1 MFFIIFILVFLVFSA
16 FVIYELFRI
25 FFGRRLK
32 FFGSGAKGLFQ
43 KSDNNPILSPQ
54 QESDWKSVATFN
66 PAAIYLG
73 GKIHILYRAMG
84 SSWRSV
90 LGYMSG
96 QDGIHFDAH
105 LPHPV
110 YSPREPF
117 ELAVADSANIQRHL
131 MSGGGLSGCED
142 PRLVEIEGRVYLT
155 YVAFNGYNL
164 PRIALTSISVKDF
177 LNHRWNW
184 RIPKLISRPGE
195 IDKSCVIF
203 PEKIKGKYVIFHR
216 VFPNLLIDFVD
227 DLEFR
232 DGMYLKGE
240 YAIKPRANT
249 WDSRKIGAGATPIK
263 TKEGWLLI
271 TYGVD
276 DRDASKYKIGAMLL
290 DLNDPTKVLYRADAP
305 MLEPEEW
312 YENEGHK
319 AGVVYPGGAVL
330 KDGTVFVYY
339 GGADKH
345 SCVAY
350 QKLDTILRVLKRGS
364 KVSLAR
370 EHAQVKAS

>member
-1 MFFIIFILVFLVFSA
+1 MFLPILIFALLASAVFLVYA
-16 FVIYELFRI
+16 LFRI
-25 FFGRRLK
+25 LFRKRSKFSGR
-32 FFGSGAKGLFQ
+32 GARGLFQ
-43 KSDNNPILSPQ
+43 KANDNPILSPRP
-54 QESDWKSVATFN
+54 ENDWESVATFN
-66 PAAIYLG
+66 PAAIYLD
-73 GKIHILYRAMG
+73 GKVHILYRAMG
-84 SSWRSV
+84 SAWRSV
-90 LGYMSG
+90 LGYVSG
-96 QDGIHFDAH
+96 EDGIHFDTR
-105 LPHPV
+105 LSYPV

-117 ELAVADSANIQRHL
+117 ELAATDGANIQHRL

-142 PRLVEIEGRVYLT
+142 PRLTEIDGRVYLT

-164 PRIALTSISVKDF
+164 PRIALTYISVEDF

-184 RIPKLISRPGE
+184 SPPKLISRPGE
-195 IDKSCVIF
+195 INKSCVIF
-203 PEKIKGKYVIFHR
+203 PEKINGKYVIFHR

-240 YAIKPRANT
+240 YAIEPRANT

-263 TKEGWLLI
+263 TEEGWLLI

-276 DRDASKYKIGAMLL
+276 NRDAGKYKIGAMLL
-290 DLNDPTKVLYRADAP
+290 DLDDPTTVLYRTDVP

-312 YENEGHK
+312 YENKGHK
-319 AGVVYPGGAVL
+319 AGVAYPGGAIL

-339 GGADKH
+339 GGADTF

-350 QKLDTILRVLKRGS
+350 QKLDIILGVLKKGS
-364 KVSLAR
+364 KILLTHAY
-370 EHAQVKAS
+370 AQVKAS